1 MTSLTKI
8 CTPQAKNFFQ
18 VRTRRLAMSFEPL
31 TRSVTLTEPEKFL
44 HKATRNLV
52 VLAREFPI
60 SAKCESVKN
69 HSKILKLLQFEKC

>member
-1 MTSLTKI
+1 
-8 CTPQAKNFFQ
+8 
-18 VRTRRLAMSFEPL
+18 MSFEPL

-60 SAKCESVKN
+60 SAKCG
-69 HSKILKLLQFEKC
+69 KC